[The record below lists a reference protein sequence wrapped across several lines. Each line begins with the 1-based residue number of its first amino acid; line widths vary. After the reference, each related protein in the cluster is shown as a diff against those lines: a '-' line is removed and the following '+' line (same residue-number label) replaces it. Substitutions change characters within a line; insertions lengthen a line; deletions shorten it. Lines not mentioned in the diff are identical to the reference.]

1 MPLEAPNTAEDTRE
15 RSFSATPESTPAS
28 PKHDRSPPLARV
40 LLGLCLGLCLFSLV
54 VFAPSSDGISASFV
68 TGACGI
74 AGLWH
79 SRLKLSGWCAYL
91 SICLMVTALVL
102 GCFPQGAHGID
113 IQEPGRPTSLLYT
126 PRISPF
132 TSSNVS
138 DLLEQR
144 TYVLNMV
151 TQGDSSVFETKWCI
165 DGGANRHVHSV
176 PSDFKNFKSVPVTV
190 HVAKKGFQLL
200 CLNYLIYINTRN
212 DLHDE
217 HCGPLTRSKN
227 TWCGVSNW
235 AIVRWMSC
243 TKYVSVWLVWR
254 TLLMLTFPTIT
265 FRLMCSLGSS
275 KMLGNRC
282 LLGMFLTGAW
292 PLLAEIQPLAD
303 LPRLTPSMATT
314 MLPSSFAV
322 TACIIGH
329 MDITRRAN
337 AGTL

>member
-190 HVAKKGFQLL
+190 CVAKKGILL
-200 CLNYLIYINTRN
+200 QCLNNLFYVNTCN
-212 DLHDE
+212 DL
-217 HCGPLTRSKN
+217 CGPLT
-227 TWCGVSNW
+227 WSN
-235 AIVRWMSC
+235 
-243 TKYVSVWLVWR
+243 KYLVWSR
-254 TLLMLTFPTIT
+254 KLGQFDG
-265 FRLMCSLGSS
+265 SLAQ
-275 KMLGNRC
+275 N
-282 LLGMFLTGAW
+282 T
-292 PLLAEIQPLAD
+292 
-303 LPRLTPSMATT
+303 
-314 MLPSSFAV
+314 
-322 TACIIGH
+322 
-329 MDITRRAN
+329 
-337 AGTL
+337 